1 MKPEELATLRHEQRA
16 MLANLDEIEQAYL
29 SRPESVAADPELE
42 QWLADSRQ
50 AIADQQ
56 DWLAQVQQ
64 DLHERQA
71 VKRKAQFGI
80 VVLAILLVGI
90 IAFS

>member
-1 MKPEELATLRHEQRA
+1 MKPEELASLRREQQA
-16 MLANLDEIEQAYL
+16 MLATLDEIEQAYL
-29 SRPESVAADPELE
+29 ARPESVAADPERE
-42 QWLADSRQ
+42 RWLADSRQ

-64 DLHERQA
+64 DLQERQA
-71 VKRKAQFGI
+71 AKRKAQFGI
-80 VVLAILLVGI
+80 VVLAILLLGI

>member
-1 MKPEELATLRHEQRA
+1 MDATELTSLRRDQQA

-29 SRPESVAADPELE
+29 ARPASVPADPELE
-42 QWLADSRQ
+42 SWLADSRQ

-64 DLHERQA
+64 DLQERQA
-71 VKRKAQFGI
+71 AKRKAQFGI
-80 VVLAILLVGI
+80 VVLAMLLLGI
-90 IAFS
+90 IVFS

>member
-1 MKPEELATLRHEQRA
+1 MKPEELLTLRHEQRA
-16 MLANLDEIEQAYL
+16 MLANLDDIEQAYL
-29 SRPESVAADPELE
+29 NRPASVAADPELE

-64 DLHERQA
+64 DLQERQA
-71 VKRKAQFGI
+71 AKRKAQFGI
-80 VVLAILLVGI
+80 VVLAILLLGI
-90 IAFS
+90 MAFS